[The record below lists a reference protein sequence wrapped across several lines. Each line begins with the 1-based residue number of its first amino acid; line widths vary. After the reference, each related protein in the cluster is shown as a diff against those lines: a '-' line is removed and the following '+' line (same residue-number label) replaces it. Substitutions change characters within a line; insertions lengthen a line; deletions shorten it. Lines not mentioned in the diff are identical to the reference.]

1 MDNFYVYLYI
11 RENTTKHGAAGTPY
25 YVGKGRGMRA
35 YMRHNRIR
43 TPQNPA
49 MIIFVAQNLSEQDAF
64 SEEKRQIAKYGRLD
78 NRTGIL
84 GNLTDGGEGVSG
96 RKATP
101 EENMRNSE
109 RTKKRMTTEMR
120 ARLSA
125 ASKANGSGFKPGHQ
139 HSPEVCAR
147 LSASA
152 KERMTPEMRA
162 QISAKLKEVGAG
174 APLGN
179 KHFAGHHH
187 TAETRM
193 KMSQVQQGRE
203 ISKETRARMRVAARE
218 RCTPEVR
225 ARMAQSQRN
234 RFEAGM
240 PEEVRLKMS
249 AAQRMRYSR
258 EKALQQEGTSVPLSA
273 A

>member
-1 MDNFYVYLYI
+1 M
-11 RENTTKHGAAGTPY
+11 PY
-25 YVGKGRGMRA
+25 YVGKGRGNRA
-35 YMRHNRIR
+35 YSKQHSV
-43 TPQNPA
+43 PVPA
-49 MIIFVAQNLSEQDAF
+49 DRANIVIVLSGLSENSAF
-64 SEEKRQIAKYGRLD
+64 DEERRLIVLYGRID
-78 NRTGIL
+78 NGTGCL
-84 GNLTDGGEGVSG
+84 QNRTDGGEGTSG
-96 RKATP
+96 YPMVHSLEA
-101 EENMRNSE
+101 
-109 RTKKRMTTEMR
+109 R
-120 ARLSA
+120 AKISA
-125 ASKANGSGFKPGHQ
+125 SLKSQELPTSFKPGHQ

-234 RFEAGM
+234 RFEGGI